1 MDRNEENLLV
11 LWILLLRRV
20 TSNRVYCKV
29 NTIKKIMKK
38 KKLEEISFF
47 FSRTWS
53 DVCSFSKKKKWSNNS
68 QETWDKRGEIV
79 LKNRTEMNVNWQIVL
94 W

>member
-38 KKLEEISFF
+38 KTGGNFLLFLENM
-47 FSRTWS
+47 
-53 DVCSFSKKKKWSNNS
+53 K
-68 QETWDKRGEIV
+68 
-79 LKNRTEMNVNWQIVL
+79 
-94 W
+94 

>member
-38 KKLEEISFF
+38 KNWRKFPS
-47 FSRTWS
+47 FSREHEVT
-53 DVCSFSKKKKWSNNS
+53 CALFRRKKNEVTTRK
-68 QETWDKRGEIV
+68 KRGTRGGK
-79 LKNRTEMNVNWQIVL
+79 LS
-94 W
+94 